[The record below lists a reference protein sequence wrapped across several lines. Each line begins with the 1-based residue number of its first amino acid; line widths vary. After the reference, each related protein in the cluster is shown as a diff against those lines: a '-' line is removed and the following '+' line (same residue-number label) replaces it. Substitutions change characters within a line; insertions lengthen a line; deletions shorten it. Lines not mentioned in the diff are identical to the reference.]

1 MTRQLRYL
9 CLFAGWLALFTLPT
23 MAGDWWDD
31 HYHVYQSLTSLAV
44 IALAR
49 KLYPHAWWAD
59 FLGVVAMLQ
68 IIHAIADY
76 AQPGTP
82 EVYDWIQESFNAME
96 LGFLAIG
103 AFSEWLG
110 GRNNAFVNSRSS
122 RDSDSGNSQGKR
134 HA

>member
-1 MTRQLRYL
+1 VTQQLRYF
-9 CLFAGWLALFTLPT
+9 CLFAAWLALFTLPM

-31 HYHVYQSLTSLAV
+31 HYHVSLTSLAV

-68 IIHAIADY
+68 IVHAVADY
-76 AQPGTP
+76 TQPGTP
-82 EVYDWIQESFNAME
+82 EVYDWIQASFNAME

-110 GRNNAFVNSRSS
+110 GRNNAFSNSRP
-122 RDSDSGNSQGKR
+122 RSDIDAGNSQGKR